1 MIRLRKPIE
10 SLLIVSLAI
19 ITLLPLLG
27 IIFSMFNTDVKNLV
41 LDAEVYSAIKGS
53 AITMFGT
60 VAFTIPV
67 SLMCAFCVTH
77 TNIKFQTAFSFFCTL
92 PLFLPPIS
100 FGFSLLALFGKNGLL
115 YIAFGV
121 RIPL

>member
-77 TNIKFQTAFSFFCTL
+77 TNIKFQTAFSFFVLC
-92 PLFLPPIS
+92 LFFCRPFRLDSACLHFLEKMAYYIL
-100 FGFSLLALFGKNGLL
+100 LLALGFL
-115 YIAFGV
+115 Y
-121 RIPL
+121 

>member
-77 TNIKFQTAFSFFCTL
+77 TNIKFQTAFSFFLYFASFFAAHFVWIQLACTFWKKWL
-92 PLFLPPIS
+92 IIYCFW
-100 FGFSLLALFGKNGLL
+100 
-115 YIAFGV
+115 
-121 RIPL
+121 R